1 MIVGCKP
8 NGLTV
13 VVAKPALTLIRTP
26 IKPTILISSSS
37 PSSTCT
43 STDLDSSD
51 AFTVDNSD
59 QQPGNSRTVA

>member
-1 MIVGCKP
+1 MMVVFKP
-8 NGLTV
+8 NGLVV

-37 PSSTCT
+37 PSSTGT

-51 AFTVDNSD
+51 ASTLEDND
-59 QQPGNSRTVA
+59 QQARKLRTTP